1 MPDRAAPARLAARAW
16 VVGLTGGIAAGKSTV
31 ARMLAECGARVMDAD
46 QAARAVVRPG
56 EPALAEIVRQFGDQV
71 LLESG
76 ELDRARLA
84 ELVFGNETERQA
96 LNAITHWRI
105 ARRLREEI
113 AAAEGGAREPLVIVV
128 EAAVLR
134 EAGWDRLV
142 DEIVIV
148 SAKQFQRV
156 ARLMQR
162 YGLDHARALD
172 RVRAQKYSAGRRD
185 PREHYIDASV
195 SLERTAAQVKALWP
209 ALIESARRK
218 FEGSLLSC

>member
-1 MPDRAAPARLAARAW
+1 M
-16 VVGLTGGIAAGKSTV
+16 TGGIAAGKSTV
-31 ARMLAECGARVMDAD
+31 ARMLGECGARVLDAD

-56 EPALAEIVRQFGDQV
+56 EPALAEIVRHFGDRM
-71 LLESG
+71 LLGSG

-84 ELVFGNETERQA
+84 EHVFGSETERQV
-96 LNAITHWRI
+96 LNAITHGRI
-105 ARRLREEI
+105 ARRLREAI
-113 AAAEGGAREPLVIVV
+113 AAAENAALEPLVIVV

-162 YGLDHARALD
+162 YGLDHARALA
-172 RVRAQKYSAGRRD
+172 RVRAQKPIAVRSDLCARR
-185 PREHYIDASV
+185 IDASV
-195 SLERTAAQVKALWP
+195 SLEKTRAQVRALWP
-209 ALIESARRK
+209 SLIASAGGK
-218 FEGSLLSC
+218 FERPALSC